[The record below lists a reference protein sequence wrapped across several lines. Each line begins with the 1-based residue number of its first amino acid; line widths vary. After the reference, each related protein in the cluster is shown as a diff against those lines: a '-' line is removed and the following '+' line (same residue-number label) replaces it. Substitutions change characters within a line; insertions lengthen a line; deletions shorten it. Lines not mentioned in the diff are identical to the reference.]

1 MADLQEV
8 QGGGIRDIR
17 QVDPEGFT
25 LVTTDDRVFRIALPP
40 GVVGPQGPKGDQG
53 PRGEAGEMGS
63 PGADGLDG
71 KDGLNGN
78 DGRDGSGVQ
87 FAQVLKDGNLVLM
100 LTSGDV
106 INCGKVI
113 GPKGDQGIPG
123 RAGVPGPA
131 GVDGNRV
138 YTGENPPPAELGE
151 DGDVYIDV
159 RNWKLYTKSSL
170 SWGTGNSMVPNAKT
184 LDQAVRSFN
193 GGGGGGGRG
202 RFFGMGAPSLGIGVP
217 GGGGSGNLSPIINND
232 QPVAASTLQT
242 VATDADG
249 DAMVVDLWARGP
261 QGTIFVEIGVARGR
275 GTDTG
280 YSVIYEINIGLQPPV
295 LTFTPSVDAGG
306 GLSLAVSSDV
316 ALDALRGRVL
326 KL

>member
-17 QVDPEGFT
+17 QVDPDGFT
-25 LVTTDDRVFRIALPP
+25 LVTQDDRIFRIALPE
-40 GVVGPQGPKGDQG
+40 GRVGPQGPKGDTG
-53 PRGEAGEMGS
+53 PKGEPGEMGS
-63 PGADGLDG
+63 PGADGIDG
-71 KDGLNGN
+71 RDGLNGN
-78 DGRDGSGVQ
+78 DGRDGISVT
-87 FAQVLKDGNLVLM
+87 FAQVLRNGDLALM
-100 LTSGDV
+100 LSNGEAL
-106 INCGKVI
+106 NAGKVI

-151 DGDVYIDV
+151 DADVYIDV

-193 GGGGGGGRG
+193 GGGGGGGR
-202 RFFGMGAPSLGIGVP
+202 FFGMGAPSMGIAA
-217 GGGGSGNLSPIINND
+217 GGGGNGNLQPILQND
-232 QPVAASTLQT
+232 VAVPANTPQT
-242 VATDADG
+242 VAVDLQG
-249 DAMVVDLWARGP
+249 DAMIVDLWAQAA
-261 QGTIFVEIGVARGR
+261 QGTLFVEVAVSKGN

-280 YSVIYEINIGLQPPV
+280 YSSVYEVQMGVQPPV
-295 LTFTPSVDAGG
+295 LTFTPGVTATG
-306 GLSLAVSSDV
+306 GLQLAVSSDI
-316 ALDALRGRVL
+316 ALTTLRGRVL
-326 KL
+326 LL